1 MTLKLNIVDE
11 VNAMLDGLP
20 DDDLVEVVEY
30 FKIPEKGAYMTPA
43 VQMGLSDGKVAMFTH
58 EGFFHLNQLDELM
71 SVLADLGYSEDDI
84 EIEDMR
90 EDLKHPIDN
99 LPEITEDYFSEY
111 DINLW
116 EHQTQFFN
124 KFIHV
129 DKGIF
134 DASTSSGKTIIA
146 AGTAKYYEEYY
157 PSLTVTLNEKL
168 VNDMAKMMDKLNM
181 DYVVINSKV
190 PPKKR
195 KEAIESHRHIIT
207 TRKLAINL
215 SEEFEGFNGTYIID
229 ELQVLGDQF
238 YEFSTAI
245 MGDSPIRLGLTG
257 TLPSKSQDALKRQR
271 LLNMVGGG
279 VVQEV
284 LPSYLMDKGYAAHL
298 DVRIVKVN
306 DTNGIRKQQEAGAAW
321 EWPME
326 EAHYNKDPD
335 RIEAIARFIRLNC
348 PRSTLIICR
357 PEFGFQLAAELDCDY
372 VDGTVSSDVR
382 EEFYS
387 RFDESDEYTLVA
399 SIGTSGVGLSIDLI
413 HYGVMV
419 DIGASETVFGQ
430 SIGRF
435 MRKDNEGDKKDA
447 AVVWDIY
454 SNLKYGARHKRDRVK
469 YFKRRGFTVHDK
481 YDTITT

>member
-1 MTLKLNIVDE
+1 MTLKINVIDE
-11 VNAMLDGLP
+11 VNAHLEGLP
-20 DDDLVEVVEY
+20 DDDLLNVVEY
-30 FKIPEKGAYMTPA
+30 FEITEKGSFMTPA
-43 VQMGLSDGKVAMFTH
+43 VQMGLSSGKVPMFTH

-71 SVLADLGYSEDDI
+71 SVLAELGYYEDEF

-90 EDLKHPIDN
+90 EPLKHPVENI
-99 LPEITEDYFSEY
+99 PEIEPDHFSEY
-111 DINLW
+111 GIDLW
-116 EHQTQFFN
+116 EHQVQFFN
-124 KFIHV
+124 KFVHA

-146 AGTAKYYEEYY
+146 AGTAKYYEDYY

-168 VNDMAKMMDKLNM
+168 VNDMAKMMDKLGM

-215 SEEFEGFNGTYIID
+215 SEEFESFVGVYIID

-238 YEFSTAI
+238 YEFSTKV
-245 MGDSPIRLGLTG
+245 MGECPIRLGLTG
-257 TLPSKSQDALKRQR
+257 TLPSKNQDPLKRQR
-271 LLNMVGGG
+271 LLNMVGGD

-298 DVRIVKVN
+298 DVRVVKVN
-306 DTNGIRKQQEAGAAW
+306 DTNGMMKMQEVGSAW
-321 EWPME
+321 DWPME
-326 EAHYNKDPD
+326 EAHYNKDPE
-335 RIEAIARFIRLNC
+335 RIEAIARFISLNC

-357 PEFGFQLAAELDCDY
+357 PEFGAKLAAELDCDY
-372 VDGTVSSDVR
+372 VDGTVSSEVR

-387 RFDESDEYTLVA
+387 RFEESDEYILVA

-419 DIGASETVFGQ
+419 DIGSSETVAGQ

-435 MRKDNEGDKKDA
+435 MRKDNEGDKKDM

-454 SNLKYGARHKRDRVK
+454 SNLKYGARHKRERVK
-469 YFKRRGFTVHDK
+469 YFKKRGFTVHDK
-481 YDTITT
+481 YETITT